1 MIRKSAVALTLVA
14 IFGLAAVPSGA
25 QVRAATPPDLTSAY
39 SNLADII
46 IGAKGAER
54 HLVLAILDVTYRHAE
69 VLVKQT
75 KTAMAAGEEA
85 HAQLETLA
93 ALVAQLGNEGDAAV
107 AGIRKRLLEGGHHH
121 NAAGEQ
127 QGIYEEGFVVVTR
140 AAKRTFLA
148 CATEIGRLSAA
159 PDADAL
165 DAQWEKVR
173 TQYLAL
179 VGDETK

>member
-1 MIRKSAVALTLVA
+1 LVLVA
-14 IFGLAAVPSGA
+14 SLALGAVPTSA
-25 QVRAATPPDLTSAY
+25 QMQAATPPDLTSAY
-39 SNLADII
+39 SSLADVI
-46 IGAKGAER
+46 IGAKGTER

-75 KTAMAAGEEA
+75 RTAIEAGEEA
-85 HAQLETLA
+85 HSQLETLA
-93 ALVAQLGNEGDAAV
+93 ALVAQLGNEGDATV

-140 AAKRTFLA
+140 VAKKAFLA

-165 DAQWEKVR
+165 DAQWKKVQ

-179 VGDETK
+179 VGDKAE